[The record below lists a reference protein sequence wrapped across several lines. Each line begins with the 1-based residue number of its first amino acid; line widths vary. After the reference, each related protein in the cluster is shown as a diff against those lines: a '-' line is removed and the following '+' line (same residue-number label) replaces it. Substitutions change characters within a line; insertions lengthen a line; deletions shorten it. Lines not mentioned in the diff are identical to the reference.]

1 MSVLIL
7 SVFGI
12 IILRVLFQ
20 FIDRHLFKRIRVP
33 KKIKTQH
40 GYLFRSYSGVYVPK
54 DQLNDVNDDYMF
66 KNKQRAIGLA

>member
-33 KKIKTQH
+33 KKSKLNMVI
-40 GYLFRSYSGVYVPK
+40 YLDRIQVFMSLKISLMMLMMITCLKINSV
-54 DQLNDVNDDYMF
+54 L
-66 KNKQRAIGLA
+66 